1 MDEDALDRA
10 IDAAVGALMARQPS
24 RALGYK
30 VMERVRE
37 RAVPAPRRFVWVAAA
52 AGVALSSGIATMF
65 VMRAPSEVVQL
76 PREIHP
82 PVAQAAVVLA
92 VPADVSW
99 QTPETNPVTVRSART
114 VALRMALPPSD
125 VSPIAPI
132 ETQPI
137 VLAAVEVPQLEAEAT
152 LVDPI
157 TIEPLIMEPLAV
169 SND

>member
-1 MDEDALDRA
+1 
-10 IDAAVGALMARQPS
+10 MARQPS

-37 RAVPAPRRFVWVAAA
+37 GAVPAPRRFVWVAATA
-52 AGVALSSGIATMF
+52 SVALCAWIATMF
-65 VMRAPSEVVQL
+65 VMRAPFEAVQL
-76 PREIHP
+76 PREIHL
-82 PVAQAAVVLA
+82 PVAPAAVVMG
-92 VPADVSW
+92 VPADVPW
-99 QTPETNPVTVRSART
+99 QTPETNRVPMRSARR
-114 VALRMALPPSD
+114 VAPRMALPPND

-137 VLAAVEVPQLEAEAT
+137 VLAAVEVPHLEAEAT

-157 TIEPLIMEPLAV
+157 TIEPLIIEPLAV